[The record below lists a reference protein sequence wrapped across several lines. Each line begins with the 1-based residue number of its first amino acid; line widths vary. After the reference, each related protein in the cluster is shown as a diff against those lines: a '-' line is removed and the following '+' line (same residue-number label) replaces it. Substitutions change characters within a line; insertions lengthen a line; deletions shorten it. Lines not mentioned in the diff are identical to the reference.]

1 MRRLAPS
8 LLREMM
14 AMKVTSTDSVAMCG
28 FMVKLHAIYGF
39 LFYCYV
45 LYWMLWLSILL
56 LCFVLD
62 V

>member
-28 FMVKLHAIYGF
+28 FMVKL
-39 LFYCYV
+39 CYI
-45 LYWMLWLSILL
+45 WLSILL